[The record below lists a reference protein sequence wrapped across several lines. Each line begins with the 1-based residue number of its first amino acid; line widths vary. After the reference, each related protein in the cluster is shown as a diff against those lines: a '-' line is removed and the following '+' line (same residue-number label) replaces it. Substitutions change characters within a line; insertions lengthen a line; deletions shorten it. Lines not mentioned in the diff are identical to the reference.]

1 MDFNEDYDDF
11 EGLPRI
17 KNMPIAR
24 SSHSWKPK
32 PKERSSS
39 KNDQILEQMDE
50 IREYNFTYEASRHE
64 RAWILDSLGIFHDL
78 QWFTDI
84 IRLVKG
90 GKEATVYQC
99 LPSPD
104 SPVVG
109 SYLAAKVYRPRRFR
123 NLRKDHIY
131 REGRSELDEEGVLIF
146 KEKMVKAI
154 QQRSDYGREVMHASW
169 LEHEFKTMKI
179 LQAAGADIPIP
190 YASGNNAILMDFIG
204 DEWGAAPTLNSIEL
218 DTSEARILFE
228 RIIFNVETLLA
239 NGRVHADL
247 SAYNV
252 LYWKGDI
259 VLIDFPQAI
268 SPHEN
273 KSAYII
279 FERDMRRIC
288 EYFIGQGLD
297 VNFQELAQ
305 KLWQTYKYRQF
316 PEFSLDNLDEESE
329 ADREYWITYR
339 E

>member
-17 KNMPIAR
+17 KNMPTGR
-24 SSHSWKPK
+24 SSLPWKSKPK
-32 PKERSSS
+32 AKSSS
-39 KNDQILEQMDE
+39 KHDHILEQMDE
-50 IREYNFTYEASRHE
+50 VREYNFTYEASRHE
-64 RAWILDSLGIFHDL
+64 RTWILDSLGIFHDL

-104 SPVVG
+104 SPVMG

-123 NLRKDHIY
+123 NLRKDQIY

-154 QQRSDYGREVMHASW
+154 QRRSDYGREVMHASW

-179 LQAAGADIPIP
+179 LHAAGADIPVP

-204 DEWGAAPTLNSIEL
+204 DEWGAAPTLNSVEL
-218 DTSEARILFE
+218 DTSEARMLFE

-252 LYWKGDI
+252 LYWEGDI

-273 KSAYII
+273 KSAFII

-288 EYFIGQGLD
+288 EYFIGQGLE

-305 KLWQTYKYRQF
+305 KLWQTYKYRQI
-316 PEFSLDNLDEESE
+316 PEFSLDNFDEESE
-329 ADREYWITYR
+329 GDREYWNTYK

>member
-1 MDFNEDYDDF
+1 MA
-11 EGLPRI
+11 
-17 KNMPIAR
+17 K
-24 SSHSWKPK
+24 
-32 PKERSSS
+32 SSS
-39 KNDQILEQMDE
+39 KNDQIVEQMDE
-50 IREYNFTYEASRHE
+50 IRKYNFTYEASRHE

-99 LPSPD
+99 LASPD
-104 SPVVG
+104 SAVKG

-131 REGRSELDEEGVLIF
+131 REGRSELDEEGILIF
-146 KEKMVKAI
+146 KEKMIKAI

-179 LQAAGADIPIP
+179 LQAAGADIPVP

-204 DEWGAAPTLNSIEL
+204 DEWGAAPTLNSVEL
-218 DTSEARILFE
+218 DTSEARMMFD
-228 RIIFNVETLLA
+228 RIIFNVEILLA

-252 LYWKGDI
+252 LYWEGDI

-273 KSAYII
+273 RSAFII

-288 EYFIGQGLD
+288 EYFIGQGL
-297 VNFQELAQ
+297 NINYQELAQ
-305 KLWQTYKYRQF
+305 KLWQTYKYRQI
-316 PEFSLDNLDEESE
+316 PEFSLDNFDEESE
-329 ADREYWITYR
+329 ADREYWNTYK

>member
-1 MDFNEDYDDF
+1 MDFYEEYDDF

-17 KNMPIAR
+17 KNMPIDR
-24 SSHSWKPK
+24 SSRPCKSKPK
-32 PKERSSS
+32 QKSSS
-39 KNDQILEQMDE
+39 KNDQIVNQMDE

-99 LPSPD
+99 LASPD
-104 SPVVG
+104 SPVTG

-131 REGRSELDEEGVLIF
+131 REGRSELDEEGILIF
-146 KEKMVKAI
+146 KEKMIKAI

-179 LQAAGADIPIP
+179 LQAAGADIPVP

-204 DEWGAAPTLNSIEL
+204 DEWGAAPTLNSVEL
-218 DTSEARILFE
+218 GTSEARMLLE

-252 LYWKGDI
+252 LYWEGDI

-273 KSAYII
+273 KSAFII
-279 FERDMRRIC
+279 FERDMRRIS
-288 EYFIGQGLD
+288 EYFIGQGLN
-297 VNFQELAQ
+297 VNYQELAR
-305 KLWQTYKYRQF
+305 KLWQTYRFRQI
-316 PEFSLDNLDEESE
+316 PEFSLDNFDEESE
-329 ADREYWITYR
+329 ADREYWNTYK

>member
-1 MDFNEDYDDF
+1 
-11 EGLPRI
+11 
-17 KNMPIAR
+17 
-24 SSHSWKPK
+24 
-32 PKERSSS
+32 
-39 KNDQILEQMDE
+39 MDE

-99 LPSPD
+99 LASPD
-104 SPVVG
+104 SPVTG

-131 REGRSELDEEGVLIF
+131 REGRSELDEEGILIF
-146 KEKMVKAI
+146 KEKMIKAI

-179 LQAAGADIPIP
+179 LQAAGADIPVP

-204 DEWGAAPTLNSIEL
+204 DEWGAAPTLNSVEL
-218 DTSEARILFE
+218 GTSEARMLLE

-252 LYWKGDI
+252 LYWEGEI

-273 KSAYII
+273 KSAFII

-288 EYFIGQGLD
+288 EYFIGQGLN
-297 VNFQELAQ
+297 VNYQELAR
-305 KLWQTYKYRQF
+305 KLWQTYRFRQI
-316 PEFSLDNLDEESE
+316 PEFSLDNFDEESE
-329 ADREYWITYR
+329 ADREYWNTYK

>member
-1 MDFNEDYDDF
+1 MVFYEDYDDF

-17 KNMPIAR
+17 KNMSIDR
-24 SSHSWKPK
+24 SSRPWKSK
-32 PKERSSS
+32 PMAKGSS
-39 KNDQILEQMDE
+39 KDDQIAEQMDE
-50 IREYNFTYEASRHE
+50 IRKYNFTYEASRHE

-99 LPSPD
+99 LASPE
-104 SPVVG
+104 SAVKG

-131 REGRSELDEEGVLIF
+131 REGRSELDEEGILIF
-146 KEKMVKAI
+146 KEKMIKAI

-179 LQAAGADIPIP
+179 LQAAGADIPVP

-204 DEWGAAPTLNSIEL
+204 DEWGAAPTLNSVEL
-218 DTSEARILFE
+218 GTSKARMMFD
-228 RIIFNVETLLA
+228 RIIFNVEILLA

-252 LYWKGDI
+252 LYWEGDI

-273 KSAYII
+273 KSAFII

-288 EYFIGQGLD
+288 EYFIGQGL
-297 VNFQELAQ
+297 NINYQELAQ
-305 KLWQTYKYRQF
+305 KLWQTYEYRQI
-316 PEFSLDNLDEESE
+316 PEFSLDNFDEESE
-329 ADREYWITYR
+329 ADREYWNTYK